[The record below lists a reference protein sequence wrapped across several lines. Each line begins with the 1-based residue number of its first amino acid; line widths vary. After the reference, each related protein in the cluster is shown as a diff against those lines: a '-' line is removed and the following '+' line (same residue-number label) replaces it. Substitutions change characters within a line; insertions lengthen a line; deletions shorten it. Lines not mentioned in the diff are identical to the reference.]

1 MKHLRA
7 LYNVPAGLRILVA
20 LQAAFVAACLPALAR
35 ATGIGPELVAVALAG
50 AFCASVAIF
59 GRDRRAIPR

>member
-1 MKHLRA
+1 MEHLRA

-35 ATGIGPELVAVALAG
+35 ATGIGPGFVAVALAG
-50 AFCASVAIF
+50 AFCASIAIF

>member
-1 MKHLRA
+1 MEHLRA

-35 ATGIGPELVAVALAG
+35 ATGIGPGFVAVALAG
-50 AFCASVAIF
+50 AF
-59 GRDRRAIPR
+59 